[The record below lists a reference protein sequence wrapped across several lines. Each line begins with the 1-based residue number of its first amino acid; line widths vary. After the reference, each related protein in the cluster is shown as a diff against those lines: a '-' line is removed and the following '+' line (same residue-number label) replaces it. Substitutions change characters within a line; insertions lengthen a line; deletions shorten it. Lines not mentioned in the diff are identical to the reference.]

1 MVAKITHH
9 GSQIIY
15 VVRKR
20 LRIANTKDLR
30 GSAFGLR
37 SNATM
42 ENFTGVEA
50 LSHIPKPQYTQIIL
64 SHK

>member
-1 MVAKITHH
+1 MVAKITYH
-9 GSQIIY
+9 GGQIIY
-15 VVRKR
+15 VVQKR
-20 LRIANTKDLR
+20 LWIANTKDLHS
-30 GSAFGLR
+30 SAFGLR
-37 SNATM
+37 SKVTM

>member
-1 MVAKITHH
+1 MTAKLTYHDD
-9 GSQIIY
+9 QIIY

-30 GSAFGLR
+30 GLAFGLR
-37 SNATM
+37 SKATM
-42 ENFTGVEA
+42 ENFTEA